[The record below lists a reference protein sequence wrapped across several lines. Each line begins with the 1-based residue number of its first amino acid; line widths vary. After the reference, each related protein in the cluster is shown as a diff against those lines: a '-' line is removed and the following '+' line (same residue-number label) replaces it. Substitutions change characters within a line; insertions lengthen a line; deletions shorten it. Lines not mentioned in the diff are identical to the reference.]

1 MTAFPAWLTP
11 MAATLTRTFAGI
23 RLLAV
28 RGGCGIGGAD
38 PGPVMTSKRKEPS
51 PLVEAAQ
58 AFDEAL
64 EEYARAGDLFVRG
77 SISTTKQLERANELL
92 GQIAATEARLAER
105 GAALAA
111 AINVAHTRQ
120 QAAAQEITDRL
131 PALQDRNEQLKALLD
146 RFQALGA
153 ETGALNASAASTRP
167 AELVPTIAALAD
179 RAGALAS
186 DARSAGF
193 EELARE
199 AHSLHQRLTSTA
211 KKLQSVAPS

>member
-1 MTAFPAWLTP
+1 MTN
-11 MAATLTRTFAGI
+11 
-23 RLLAV
+23 
-28 RGGCGIGGAD
+28 
-38 PGPVMTSKRKEPS
+38 KRKEPS

-131 PALQDRNEQLKALLD
+131 PALKDRNEQLKALLD
-146 RFQALGA
+146 SFQAIGA
-153 ETGALNASAASTRP
+153 ETGALNAAAASARP
-167 AELVPTIAALAD
+167 AELVPTIAALAE
-179 RAGALAS
+179 RAGTLAS

-199 AHSLHQRLTSTA
+199 AQSLHQRLASTA